1 MRTRLLLIGCLGLLL
16 LTVAVQAQDT
26 QSKKLLKSG
35 IEMESCHDWAGAA
48 TIWAQ
53 VLAYAEWPFA
63 ETREQVTV
71 RRLYCLRRTG
81 KEELFNKF
89 AQKVLTE
96 HPADNLGTATRALI
110 TASACADAVKGT
122 AQINALMED
131 KSTDVEKLT
140 QLSQAAIAE
149 LGDADPVLRAWQ
161 SWRTANFTHP
171 QAWMAQLVLLQLRDR
186 LGDPCGAME
195 EARALDTST
204 AGPKTDARIQF
215 QIQLFAKCGE
225 LPEAYKLLQRAYPTG
240 KMAPEQL
247 LKISESAPKWDAF
260 VAQCP
265 KTVQCLLDDPLSTP
279 RDDEYNLRN
288 LAASMPG
295 AVYQIDRALTAYLA
309 TRPTHPRRTTI
320 LLAQV
325 RLLKDAGDVAT
336 AIKRA
341 ESATDEL
348 TGTADEL
355 DLVRL
360 NGDLF
365 LQCRNANAATASLA
379 IAASYHPEN
388 KDLQEQSL
396 QACMTAEDTVHGA
409 TVVTRQ
415 LKAQKTPSI
424 ETLQASYWL
433 FIRAVNSGDKATAT
447 KWSATLTEIAPE
459 SALAGMARRKIREL
473 GWG

>member
-1 MRTRLLLIGCLGLLL
+1 MMRTRLILIGCLVLLL
-16 LTVAVQAQDT
+16 LSAAVQAQDT
-26 QSKKLLKSG
+26 QSKKLFKSG

-63 ETREQVTV
+63 ETREQVTA

-96 HPADNLGTATRALI
+96 HPADNLGATTRALI
-110 TASACADAVKGT
+110 TASACADAAKGT
-122 AQINALMED
+122 AQINALLED

-140 QLSQAAIAE
+140 QLSLAAIAE

-161 SWRTANFTHP
+161 NWRTANPAHP
-171 QAWMAQLVLLQLRDR
+171 QAWMAQLVTLQLHDR
-186 LGDPCGAME
+186 LGDPCSVLG
-195 EARALDTST
+195 EARTLDTQT
-204 AGPKTDARIQF
+204 AGAVTDARLQF
-215 QIQLFAKCGE
+215 QLQLFAKCGE
-225 LPEAYKLLQRAYPTG
+225 LPEAYKLVQRIYP
-240 KMAPEQL
+240 PERNVPKQL
-247 LKISESAPKWDAF
+247 RRISESAPKWENF
-260 VAQCP
+260 VTQCP
-265 KTVQCLLDDPLSTP
+265 KTVQCLLDDPLATS
-279 RDDEYNLRN
+279 REDAQHLRE

-295 AVYQIDRALTAYLA
+295 AVYHVDRALTAYLA

-341 ESATDEL
+341 ASATDEL

-355 DLVRL
+355 DLIRL
-360 NGDLF
+360 NGDLQ
-365 LQCRNANAATASLA
+365 LQCRDANAAAASLA

-388 KDLQEQSL
+388 RDLQEQSL
-396 QACMTAEDTVHGA
+396 QACKPAWPP
-409 TVVTRQ
+409 
-415 LKAQKTPSI
+415 KTPCMVP
-424 ETLQASYWL
+424 L
-433 FIRAVNSGDKATAT
+433 
-447 KWSATLTEIAPE
+447 
-459 SALAGMARRKIREL
+459 
-473 GWG
+473 

>member
-1 MRTRLLLIGCLGLLL
+1 MTRARLILIGCLGLLL
-16 LTVAVQAQDT
+16 LSAAVHAQDT
-26 QSKKLLKSG
+26 QSKKLYKSG

-53 VLAYAEWPFA
+53 VLAYSEWPFT

-81 KEELFNKF
+81 KEELFSKF

-96 HPADNLGTATRALI
+96 HPADKLTEATNALI
-110 TASACADAVKGT
+110 MASACADAVKGT

-131 KSTDVEKLT
+131 KSADIEKLT

-149 LGDADPVLRAWQ
+149 LGDADPVLRAW
-161 SWRTANFTHP
+161 RTANPAHP
-171 QAWMAQLVLLQLRDR
+171 QAWMAQLVILQLRDR
-186 LGDPCGAME
+186 LGDPCGALE
-195 EARALDTST
+195 EARTLDTNT
-204 AGPKTDARIQF
+204 AGAVTDARIQF

-225 LPEAYKLLQRAYPTG
+225 LPEANKLLQQAFTG
-240 KMAPEQL
+240 KMIPKQL
-247 LKISESAPKWDAF
+247 KKISDSAPKWETF

-265 KTVQCLLDDPLSTP
+265 KTVQCLLDDPLSTS

-288 LAASMPG
+288 LAANMPG
-295 AVYQIDRALTAYLA
+295 AVYQVDRALTAYLA

-336 AIKRA
+336 ALKRT

-348 TGTADEL
+348 TGTPDEL

-360 NGDLF
+360 YSN
-365 LQCRNANAATASLA
+365 LQLQSRNANAAAASLA
-379 IAASYHPEN
+379 IAAGYHPEN

-396 QACMTAEDTVHGA
+396 RACMAAEDTIHGA

-424 ETLQASYWL
+424 EPLQASYWL
-433 FIRAVNSGDKATAT
+433 FIRAVSREDKASAT